1 MILHQCA
8 NNNDNKMFCCKVTA
22 RDKQTGH
29 FWPIFALFL
38 MPDPKIKRYYDSTQA
53 Y

>member
-8 NNNDNKMFCCKVTA
+8 KNNDNKMSGCKVTA

-29 FWPIFALFL
+29 FWPIFAFL
-38 MPDPKIKRYYDSTQA
+38 PMPYPKIKRYYDFTPA